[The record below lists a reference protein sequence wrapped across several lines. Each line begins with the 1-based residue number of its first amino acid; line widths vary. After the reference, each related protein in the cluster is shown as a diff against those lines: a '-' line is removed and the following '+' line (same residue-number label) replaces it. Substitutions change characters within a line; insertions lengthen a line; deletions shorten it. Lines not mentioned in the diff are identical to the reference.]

1 MFKCDGQYTGMC
13 SSVMTNKQVCVPVQ
27 WPIYRHVF
35 KCDGQYTG
43 MCSSVMVNI
52 QVCVQV

>member
-13 SSVMTNKQVCVPVQ
+13 SSVMVSIQVCVPVG